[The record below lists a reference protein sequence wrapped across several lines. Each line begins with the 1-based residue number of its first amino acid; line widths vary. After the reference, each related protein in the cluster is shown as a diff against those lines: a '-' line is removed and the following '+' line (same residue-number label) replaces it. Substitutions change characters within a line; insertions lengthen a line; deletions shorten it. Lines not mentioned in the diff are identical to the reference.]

1 AHSPVHRTTLV
12 AHPPPR
18 RFWTHL
24 PFHLARSRSQFRGPA
39 DRVRDLV
46 TLPRS
51 PHARGV
57 RPREAPV
64 PPLRLERLTDCLRLR
79 CPALK
84 RARWENC
91 SCRVVSGERS
101 RARRPSDDFHS
112 IRPRVQGALT
122 RGLREE
128 RFFATIRTTRAAIPW
143 LALQMLRELSGRL
156 VHGNL
161 PIARPSL

>member
-1 AHSPVHRTTLV
+1 MIRRPPRSTLFPYTTLFRSRRPACPRAHSPVHRTTLV

-51 PHARGV
+51 PHARRV

-64 PPLRLERLTDCLRLR
+64 PPLRLDRLTDCLRLR

-84 RARWENC
+84 RARWEN
-91 SCRVVSGERS
+91 
-101 RARRPSDDFHS
+101 
-112 IRPRVQGALT
+112 
-122 RGLREE
+122 
-128 RFFATIRTTRAAIPW
+128 
-143 LALQMLRELSGRL
+143 
-156 VHGNL
+156 
-161 PIARPSL
+161 